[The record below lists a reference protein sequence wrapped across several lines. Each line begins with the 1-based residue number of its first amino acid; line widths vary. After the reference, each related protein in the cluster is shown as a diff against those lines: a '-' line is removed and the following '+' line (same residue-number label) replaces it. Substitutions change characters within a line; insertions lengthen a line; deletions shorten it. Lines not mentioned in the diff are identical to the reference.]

1 MSEAT
6 KSAVT
11 VIFAAC
17 AVTVGMKIFFAP
29 LAPFI
34 FGFAVAFLSVKSAE
48 KLGFHRSAAKKRISA
63 FISVLIYA
71 MLVGVI
77 ARAGRRI

>member
-63 FISVLIYA
+63 LPWESQEQRFQE
-71 MLVGVI
+71 MQ
-77 ARAGRRI
+77 RI